1 MVSSFFGTPNFP
13 QSPESPSPTNEPTR
27 TWTSIVSSVGKDW
40 SWWIH
45 IDRTLE
51 KSEPMAQGRIFCQ
64 VIQAA
69 VTFTSSAIIGGHVS
83 WKKGSLNHLT
93 KVTSRIARCS
103 FFAWMGRMMSFWTD
117 KIHSRVFFQK
127 KDYYSPAHIPSKGIW
142 EDEFAFPLVGYVC
155 YFPGGYLRK
164 RMISTVPGIDC
175 SIFYGAWLAW
185 NRFSGPNQVLRGKDN
200 FWCKK

>member
-45 IDRTLE
+45 IDRTWKE

-69 VTFTSSAIIGGHVS
+69 VTFTSSAIIGV
-83 WKKGSLNHLT
+83 HLT
-93 KVTSRIARCS
+93 ISQRSPAELPGALFLLEWEEWCPFEQTKLIQEAL
-103 FFAWMGRMMSFWTD
+103 
-117 KIHSRVFFQK
+117 FQK

>member
-13 QSPESPSPTNEPTR
+13 QSPESLSPTNEPTR

-83 WKKGSLNHLT
+83 WKKGSLNHLK
-93 KVTSRIARCS
+93 KVTSRIARC
-103 FFAWMGRMMSFWTD
+103 FFLLGWEEWCPFEQT
-117 KIHSRVFFQK
+117 KLIQEVFFQK
-127 KDYYSPAHIPSKGIW
+127 KDYYPGNDHICHPK
-142 EDEFAFPLVGYVC
+142 AF
-155 YFPGGYLRK
+155 RK
-164 RMISTVPGIDC
+164 TSLLSHWWDMSVSSLEGMLE
-175 SIFYGAWLAW
+175 SEWFQQFQG
-185 NRFSGPNQVLRGKDN
+185 
-200 FWCKK
+200 